1 MRLTQGEHWCVSVH
15 VVELH
20 AIAGVF
26 LCIYMAGMC
35 VPVRHRVPALIA
47 RLLLK
52 AVTGVNLMRGE
63 GKARSADRHRRDHSL
78 QCT

>member
-1 MRLTQGEHWCVSVH
+1 MHA
-15 VVELH
+15 VELH
-20 AIAGVF
+20 AILGVYCVYDYIDMQVF
-26 LCIYMAGMC
+26 IEAKRQTC
-35 VPVRHRVPALIA
+35 VPVRHRVLVLIA

-63 GKARSADRHRRDHSL
+63 GKAPSADRHRRDHSL

>member
-1 MRLTQGEHWCVSVH
+1 MHA
-15 VVELH
+15 VELH
-20 AIAGVF
+20 AILGVY
-26 LCIYMAGMC
+26 CVYDYIDIKAKRQMC
-35 VPVRHRVPALIA
+35 VPVRHGVLVLIA

-52 AVTGVNLMRGE
+52 LVTGVNLMRGE